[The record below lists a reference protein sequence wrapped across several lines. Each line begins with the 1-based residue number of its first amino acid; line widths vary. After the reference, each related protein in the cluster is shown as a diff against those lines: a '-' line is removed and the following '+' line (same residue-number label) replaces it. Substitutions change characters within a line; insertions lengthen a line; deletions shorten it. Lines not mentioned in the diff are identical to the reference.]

1 MPDAV
6 IRPIALADIE
16 QFRDVTSVVMRERAF
31 LAFVEGFP
39 IDEAAAF
46 VARNLR
52 LGNPQVVA
60 EDADRIVGW
69 CDIRRETIPVY
80 AHVGHL
86 GMGLLPEYRGR
97 GIGER
102 LIRASIDAAR
112 VAGFERIE
120 LTVYARNVRAAALYR
135 KVGFVHE
142 GAQREALY
150 RNGRRHDVHL
160 MSILRREWLA
170 QPGPHG
176 WQLDQ
181 SVDAPSLTGNTPSV
195 D

>member
-1 MPDAV
+1 MSGVV
-6 IRPIALADIE
+6 IRPIVLRDIE
-16 QFRDVTSVVMRERAF
+16 QFRDVTNIVMRERAF

-52 LGNPQVVA
+52 LANPQFVA
-60 EDADRIVGW
+60 DDDGRIVGW

-86 GMGLLPEYRGR
+86 GMGLLPGHRGR

-102 LIRASIDAAR
+102 LLRATIGAAR
-112 VAGFERIE
+112 AAGFERIE

-135 KVGFVHE
+135 KVGFAHE
-142 GAQREALY
+142 GTRVRGKKLDGEY
-150 RNGRRHDVHL
+150 DDVHMMGL
-160 MSILRREWLA
+160 LL
-170 QPGPHG
+170 
-176 WQLDQ
+176 
-181 SVDAPSLTGNTPSV
+181 
-195 D
+195 

>member
-16 QFRDVTSVVMRERAF
+16 QFRDVTSAVMRERVF
-31 LAFVEGFP
+31 LAFVDGFP
-39 IDEAAAF
+39 IDEAATF

-52 LGNPQVVA
+52 LGNPQFVA

-80 AHVGHL
+80 AHAGHL

-120 LTVYARNVRAAALYR
+120 LTVYARNVRAVALYR

-142 GAQREALY
+142 GTRIRGKKLDGDY
-150 RNGRRHDVHL
+150 DDVHMMGL
-160 MSILRREWLA
+160 LL
-170 QPGPHG
+170 
-176 WQLDQ
+176 
-181 SVDAPSLTGNTPSV
+181 
-195 D
+195 